1 MLTVAKKVSF
11 ALYNES
17 GQLTDYTWD
26 GSCIDKNK
34 KFITLYNEE
43 QIDVYD
49 IYTEKCI
56 MSITDIEYLEI
67 CEKCIIVKK
76 YGRYGAINFC
86 GQEIVPFKYDYI
98 KPQKDYM
105 VVIFDDF
112 EGVYF
117 YNNSK
122 HVPAAFEFVGRN
134 VASEEFEYYFP
145 VKYKNMYGYYVFCR
159 KRFYQAEGI
168 EVRST
173 GEIRLCKNGVWRW
186 LKNIE
191 Q

>member
-1 MLTVAKKVSF
+1 MLTVAKRISF

-43 QIDVYD
+43 TVEVYD

-67 CEKCIIVKK
+67 CKKCVIIKK

-86 GQEIVPFKYDYI
+86 GQEIVPFKYDNI

-112 EGVYF
+112 EGVCF
-117 YNNSK
+117 YNNFK
-122 HVPAAFEFVGRN
+122 YVPVAFECVERN
-134 VASEEFEYYFP
+134 VDPEEFEYYFP
-145 VKYKNMYGYYVFCR
+145 VKYKEKSGYYVFAT
-159 KRFYQAEGI
+159 KKFYEAERIKVTLDGK
-168 EVRST
+168 VK
-173 GEIRLCKNGVWRW
+173 LYKDGVWRTI
-186 LKNIE
+186 KNVE
-191 Q
+191 